1 MAAKDFTAAERSDGF
16 TLVELMSVV
25 LIIGILVAIAVP
37 LFVTTKERA
46 AKRTCAQN
54 QRSIEGA
61 VMTWLAID
69 PTRTRAD
76 AAGLVTAGHAL
87 MVNGDFK
94 LPPRCPSAPAPA
106 DSGAPT
112 AAEGAYTL
120 DVNGDVAA
128 CTLGS
133 PAHGHY

>member
-1 MAAKDFTAAERSDGF
+1 MANRGSTAAGRSDGF

-25 LIIGILVAIAVP
+25 LIIGILVGIAVP
-37 LFVTTKERA
+37 LFVTVKERA
-46 AKRTCAQN
+46 ASRTCFQN

-61 VMTWLAID
+61 VMTWLAVD

-76 AAGLVTAGHAL
+76 AAGLVTAGHPL

-94 LPPRCPSAPAPA
+94 MPPRCPSAPEPA

-120 DVNGDVAA
+120 DVNGDVVA